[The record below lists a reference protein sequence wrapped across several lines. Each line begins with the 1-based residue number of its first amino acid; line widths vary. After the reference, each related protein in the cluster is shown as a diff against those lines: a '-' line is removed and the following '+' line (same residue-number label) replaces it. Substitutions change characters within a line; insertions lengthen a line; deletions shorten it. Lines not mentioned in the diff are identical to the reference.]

1 MFIYSL
7 KASTIRFFGI
17 VCVALAALIALVA
30 FVPTYVSGNGNADAP
45 AAHLPEETSAPG
57 GQTPGG
63 AESVTYRYDKVR
75 SADDA
80 AAFLGQFGWVVDA
93 GSAETA
99 QVTIPAEFDKVF
111 AGYNEL
117 QKQQGLDL
125 TGTGPSP
132 ATRLPLPTM
141 TAGKA
146 PYTPTCW
153 CTGTGSSAAISARR
167 MSAALSTASRCL
179 RRGSESVPFSAP
191 DKGQALSGCRL
202 HRRFLGENFVYF
214 SKRYCIPP
222 RFVL

>member
-17 VCVALAALIALVA
+17 VCVALAALIA
-30 FVPTYVSGNGNADAP
+30 
-45 AAHLPEETSAPG
+45 HRPEETAAPG

-125 TGTGPSP
+125 SKYRNRSVTRYTFAVTNYDGWQGSVYANVLVYRNRVIGGDICSADVSGFIHGFEMP
-132 ATRLPLPTM
+132 A
-141 TAGKA
+141 
-146 PYTPTCW
+146 
-153 CTGTGSSAAISARR
+153 
-167 MSAALSTASRCL
+167 
-179 RRGSESVPFSAP
+179 
-191 DKGQALSGCRL
+191 Q
-202 HRRFLGENFVYF
+202 GE
-214 SKRYCIPP
+214 
-222 RFVL
+222 

>member
-30 FVPTYVSGNGNADAP
+30 FVPTYVSENGNADAP

-57 GQTPGG
+57 GQTPNG

-125 TGTGPSP
+125 SKYRNRSVTRYTFAVTNYDGWQGSVYANVLVYRNRVIGGDICSADVSGFIHGFEMP
-132 ATRLPLPTM
+132 A
-141 TAGKA
+141 
-146 PYTPTCW
+146 
-153 CTGTGSSAAISARR
+153 
-167 MSAALSTASRCL
+167 
-179 RRGSESVPFSAP
+179 
-191 DKGQALSGCRL
+191 Q
-202 HRRFLGENFVYF
+202 GE
-214 SKRYCIPP
+214 
-222 RFVL
+222 